1 MSSALADFRTVVHT
15 LHELLSVI
23 DKEVTETI
31 HSRDPN
37 RVSPTL
43 APRAS
48 AELLDAYKAFT
59 RYSDKLTSFAADPS
73 DVGVTLIGGFHETNA
88 IQVVSELGVPD
99 VLGERELPLSEIANM
114 VGADEYRL
122 REYLSP
128 PLDHR
133 SLIPQLGFPGQV
145 MRLLVNRSV
154 FRETH
159 YGSDVFANNR
169 LSSVFLSAH
178 EKNLRGVVGHWYVYI
193 CTPTIDD
200 PIVC

>member
-1 MSSALADFRTVVHT
+1 MSSALGDFKTVIQT
-15 LHELLSVI
+15 LHQLLNVI
-23 DKEVTETI
+23 DREVTETI
-31 HSRDPN
+31 DSRDPN
-37 RVSPTL
+37 KVSPTL

-48 AELLDAYKAFT
+48 AELLDAYKGFT
-59 RYSDKLTSFAADPS
+59 KYSDKLASFAADPS

-88 IQVVSELGVPD
+88 IQVASELGVAD
-99 VLGERELPLSEIANM
+99 ILGNEELPLSEIAHR

-122 REYLSP
+122 RAYAY
-128 PLDHR
+128 PLPDHR
-133 SLIPQLGFPGQV
+133 PLILRLRPLGQV

-178 EKNLRGVVGHWYVYI
+178 EKNLRGIVGHWYV
-193 CTPTIDD
+193 
-200 PIVC
+200 

>member
-1 MSSALADFRTVVHT
+1 MSSALADFRTVIHT
-15 LHELLSVI
+15 LHELLNVI
-23 DKEVTETI
+23 DREVTETI

-37 RVSPTL
+37 KVSPTL

-59 RYSDKLTSFAADPS
+59 KYSDKLASFAADPS

-99 VLGERELPLSEIANM
+99 ALGDRELPLSDIANK

-122 REYLSP
+122 REYPAPS
-128 PLDHR
+128 LDHR
-133 SLIPQLGFPGQV
+133 PLIPPLGFSGQV

-154 FRETH
+154 FRETY

-178 EKNLRGVVGHWYVYI
+178 EKNLRGVVGHWYVYSR
-193 CTPTIDD
+193 TPTIDD
-200 PIVC
+200 SIVC